1 MKKITPLIILSVLM
15 FLTSCKDNSK
25 EIESLNKKVHSL
37 SSELSQLKEKQLTL
51 DKNKKIVT
59 NFYQEFF
66 GDINFEAANKYIGDI
81 YIQHNPA
88 VADGRQALLEAAK
101 VWLKDATKT
110 KINFNLVFAEK
121 DLVFVQLINEEDGNR
136 HSTMDVFRV
145 TDGKIS
151 EHWDA
156 FADFKKG
163 DKFENNNPLF

>member
-1 MKKITPLIILSVLM
+1 MLFRS
-15 FLTSCKDNSK
+15 
-25 EIESLNKKVHSL
+25 ESLNKKIQSL
-37 SSELSQLKEKQLTL
+37 SSELSQLKENQLTL

-59 NFYQEFF
+59 SFYQEFF
-66 GDINFEAANKYIGDI
+66 GDINFEAANKYIGDL

-88 VADGRQALLEAAK
+88 VADGRQAILEAGK
-101 VWLKDATKT
+101 VWLKDAPKT

-121 DLVFVQLINEEDGNR
+121 DLVFVQIITEVDGNR

-156 FADFKKG
+156 FADLKKG
-163 DKFENNNPLF
+163 DKSQNDNPLF

>member
-1 MKKITPLIILSVLM
+1 M
-15 FLTSCKDNSK
+15 
-25 EIESLNKKVHSL
+25 
-37 SSELSQLKEKQLTL
+37 
-51 DKNKKIVT
+51 
-59 NFYQEFF
+59 
-66 GDINFEAANKYIGDI
+66 
-81 YIQHNPA
+81 
-88 VADGRQALLEAAK
+88 EAAK

-121 DLVFVQLINEEDGNR
+121 DLVFVQLIYEEDGNR
-136 HSTMDVFRV
+136 HSIMDVFRV